1 MQLVLVLSILAALVI
16 ADNVPSE
23 PVSGAGWRLGIVVA
37 GAALVATLAFALSRS
52 IAGRLRRDFDQ
63 KRVLLRRFRTWRR
76 IHAAIW
82 LAVAGG
88 TFYGLGWAQMVR
100 FNWRLDRAVL
110 VDELLILAPLL
121 VPLILSWAAYYEVDR
136 VVRRGPSGD
145 DSPALEPF
153 TRWQYVGLHLRHYL
167 GILLLPVLG
176 LLAIEDAA
184 ELLAPGILETRYA
197 MAVYVPPVVLLFV
210 LFPCL
215 LRRVW
220 KTWPLPPG
228 ALRGRLEAAAKR
240 AGFRASEILVW
251 HTGGMVMNAA
261 VAGFLPRLRC
271 VFLTD
276 GLLAQLADEEIEAVF
291 GHEIGHVRHRHLL
304 LRVLAMI
311 APVSLVL
318 VAQQAFPTAVGHV
331 EQWLAAGGLG
341 VQAPMG
347 VLMLVAMGLYVFLV
361 FGAYSRLLEG
371 QADLFGCRALACG
384 GDAGAM
390 ETFTSAL
397 EKIAAASGVDRRA
410 PGWQHASIAR
420 RVGLLDRVA
429 SDPRYGRRFQRRVD
443 LASGLMVAIVFS
455 PLACRLLLG

>member
-1 MQLVLVLSILAALVI
+1 MQLVLVLAILAALVI
-16 ADNVPSE
+16 ADNVPSQ
-23 PVSGAGWRLGIVVA
+23 PVSGVGCRLGVVLA
-37 GAALVATLAFALSRS
+37 GVALVATLAFVLSGWM
-52 IAGRLRRDFDQ
+52 AARLRRNFDE
-63 KRVLLRRFRTWRR
+63 KGSLLRRFRTARR

-88 TFYGLGWAQMVR
+88 TLYGLDWAQVVR

-121 VPLILSWAAYYEVDR
+121 LPLILSWAAYYEVDR
-136 VVRRGPSGD
+136 VVRRGPSSD
-145 DSPALEPF
+145 DSTASEPL

-176 LLAIEDAA
+176 LLAVQDAA
-184 ELLAPGILETRYA
+184 ECFVPGILETRYA
-197 MAVYVPPVVLLFV
+197 LAVYVPPVVLLFV

-220 KTWPLPPG
+220 RTWPLPPG
-228 ALRGRLEAAAKR
+228 ALRRRLEAAAKR

-251 HTGGMVMNAA
+251 HTGGMVVNAA

-276 GLLAQLADEEIEAVF
+276 ALLTQLADEEIEAVF

-311 APVSLVL
+311 APLSLVL
-318 VAQQAFPTAVGHV
+318 VAQQAFPKAVGQV

-341 VQAPMG
+341 LQAPMG
-347 VLMLVAMGLYVFLV
+347 VLMLTAMGLYVFLV

-371 QADLFGCRALACG
+371 QADLFGCRALARG

-397 EKIAAASGVDRRA
+397 EKIAAANGMNRRM

-420 RVGLLDRVA
+420 RVRLIDRVA
-429 SDPRYGRRFQRRVD
+429 NDPRYGRRFQRRVD
-443 LASGLMVAIVFS
+443 LLSGLTVAIVFS